1 MMYSNY
7 YFATPKTCCVPK
19 QEANPSKDKTF
30 RPRLNI
36 RHTENDIVLEFAMA
50 GVHKEDIKLK
60 IQDQVLILEAA
71 RRMNAEPSSYHHQEF
86 GAVSYKSRIQLPD
99 NVSDE
104 SMQANFQNGILKLV
118 IGLKKKANIQVE
130 VK

>member
-86 GAVSYKSRIQLPD
+86 GAVSY
-99 NVSDE
+99 E
-104 SMQANFQNGILKLV
+104 TMQANFQNGILKLV